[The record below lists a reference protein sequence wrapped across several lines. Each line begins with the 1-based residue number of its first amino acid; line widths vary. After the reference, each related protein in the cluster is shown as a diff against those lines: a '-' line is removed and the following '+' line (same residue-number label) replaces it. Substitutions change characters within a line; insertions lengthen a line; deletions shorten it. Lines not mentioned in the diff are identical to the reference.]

1 MKVKK
6 ARGFPGG
13 ASGKE
18 LASQCWR
25 LERRVFSPCLGREDP
40 LEEDKAT
47 HCSILVQRISWAEE
61 PRGLQSR
68 RLQRVR
74 HDRAAEDICIADSF
88 CCTVETNATL

>member
-61 PRGLQSR
+61 PRGLQSIG
-68 RLQRVR
+68 LQRVR
-74 HDRAAEDICIADSF
+74 QD
-88 CCTVETNATL
+88 